1 MFERFLMIQANDVRA
16 LQDNHPEAMIV
27 WAGDFNQSL
36 DGPNTGGS
44 NRGRALLSE
53 TLEIRGSRHGIVA
66 PIMRSADCALST

>member
-1 MFERFLMIQANDVRA
+1 MFERFLMSQANDIRA

-44 NRGRALLSE
+44 NRGRTLLRRFS
-53 TLEIRGSRHGIVA
+53 RFSGSKHGSSL
-66 PIMRSADCALST
+66 R